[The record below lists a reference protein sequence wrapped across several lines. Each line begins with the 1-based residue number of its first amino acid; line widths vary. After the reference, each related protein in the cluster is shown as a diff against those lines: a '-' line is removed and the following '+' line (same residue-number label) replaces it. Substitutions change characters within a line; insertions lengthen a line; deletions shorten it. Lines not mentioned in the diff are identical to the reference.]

1 MRLNGSND
9 SPRGVRR
16 YGGSVERAKR
26 YLRYRLFLLS
36 VHLCTVRI
44 EVTALDR
51 TGLDLLA
58 CNHNSVH
65 PLVHISPEKN

>member
-1 MRLNGSND
+1 MRLTGSD
-9 SPRGVRR
+9 GSPRGVRR
-16 YGGSVERAKR
+16 YGGSVGRAKR
-26 YLRYRLFLLS
+26 YRYCLFLQS
-36 VHLCTVRI
+36 VHLCRVRI

-51 TGLDLLA
+51 TGLNLLA